1 MTSKQML
8 KCCLVFLSAGRLHA
22 MCPMENIPVSDK
34 LCSGVTQSAVGRE
47 CDGSE
52 PTVF

>member
-1 MTSKQML
+1 ML
-8 KCCLVFLSAGRLHA
+8 SRVPKRRKAA
-22 MCPMENIPVSDK
+22 MRPMENTPVSDK

-52 PTVF
+52 PTVY